1 MSWRGERPT
10 LPRRRQRQPRDPYR
24 LLVVEAI
31 TTNSTTTTRQCHL
44 VTPSAICITQ
54 GRSIITGAPRMSQER
69 PQIRPGVSAIF
80 SPLSHVSPCVVSS
93 EWQFWLKYYFWFA
106 IDNRPLYFYGHTWPC
121 HSSGGSS
128 SGNSSGQDSRKT
140 SNESAATANDD
151 WQDPGQLLNAWLGE
165 LDSIR
170 KV

>member
-1 MSWRGERPT
+1 MWKANFYWRLIKTYLHLKYERFEFKLRQSVVFSGPMSWRGERPT

-54 GRSIITGAPRMSQER
+54 GRSIITGAPQMSQER

-80 SPLSHVSPCVVSS
+80 WITRLWYFLSHVSPCVVSS
-93 EWQFWLKYYFWFA
+93 EWQLWLRDYFCHWQQTPLFLWTRLALSQFW
-106 IDNRPLYFYGHTWPC
+106 
-121 HSSGGSS
+121 
-128 SGNSSGQDSRKT
+128 
-140 SNESAATANDD
+140 
-151 WQDPGQLLNAWLGE
+151 WQLFG
-165 LDSIR
+165 
-170 KV
+170 